1 MANFQS
7 SAVVLPLNETGGV
20 GGVGGWEGNSLAKS
34 PCPLGVTD
42 GSVGQSAA
50 AFSIPEVIW
59 GVSVCAR
66 ARVHAP
72 MCLHTKSDQPRASAG
87 FCFAQLYAVDVDTLL
102 PESAAR

>member
-7 SAVVLPLNETGGV
+7 SAVLLPLNETV
-20 GGVGGWEGNSLAKS
+20 GRGKKRKQPCKVSL
-34 PCPLGVTD
+34 PLSESD
-42 GSVGQSAA
+42 GSAGQSVA

-72 MCLHTKSDQPRASAG
+72 MCLHTVKSPHRPAHPQASDLHS
-87 FCFAQLYAVDVDTLL
+87 CVL
-102 PESAAR
+102 